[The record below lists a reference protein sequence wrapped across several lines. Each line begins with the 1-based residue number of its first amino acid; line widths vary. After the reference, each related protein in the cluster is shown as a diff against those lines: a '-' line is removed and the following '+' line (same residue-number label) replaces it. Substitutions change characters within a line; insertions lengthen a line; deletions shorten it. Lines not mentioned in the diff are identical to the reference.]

1 MTEQEHKRLMNA
13 RRQYLLRI
21 NDTPVVILVDDDRD
35 GEIIAG
41 CFEAIPGD
49 SFDVLSGKI
58 PISLKPIEEETV
70 LGYAHLMLT
79 GILEQIKKEFTKG
92 NEQMV

>member
-1 MTEQEHKRLMNA
+1 MTEQEQKRLMNA

-21 NDTPVVILVDDDRD
+21 NDTPVVILVDDRD